1 MNTNQLPDFY
11 DVIPDKYKKRIIY
24 DTVTEKEINSFKE
37 YVPLNWIFGLKY
49 KTFLKSLTDDVKKHA
64 SDSVDF
70 FAETVNIYFNNQL
83 TECKFIDVGKTHFEA
98 YGNHFYDF
106 CRSNYETVFTKNY
119 FKKIFVVK
127 KDDFENIR
135 TAYLLDEDYE
145 FDLFCLINFHNRGF
159 GTELFSIYNEY
170 ILSDKT
176 QNYND
181 FCLSTIGR
189 YCEIVFYRNSNS
201 FFNHNDFLN
210 ISNNFVQKK
219 FNIKELTKDLPSEF
233 LDFVLPKTDQTS
245 FVERT
250 MTTEDLQT

>member
-11 DVIPDKYKKRIIY
+11 DIIPDKYKEKIIY

-49 KTFLKSLTDDVKKHA
+49 KRFLKNLTDDVKKYA
-64 SDSVDF
+64 SDSTDF
-70 FAETVNIYFNNQL
+70 FAETINMYFNNQL
-83 TECKFIDVGKTHFEA
+83 IEYRFIDVSKTHFESS
-98 YGNHFYDF
+98 NHFYDF
-106 CRSNYETVFTKNY
+106 CRSNFETVFTKTS
-119 FKKIFVVK
+119 FKKFFVVK

-159 GTELFSIYNEY
+159 GTELLSVYNEY
-170 ILSDKT
+170 VSSHKT

-219 FNIKELTKDLPSEF
+219 FSIKELTKELPSEF
-233 LDFVLPKTDQTS
+233 LDFVLPKTKQTS

-250 MTTEDLQT
+250 MTTEELPF

>member
-11 DVIPDKYKKRIIY
+11 DIIPDKYKERITY

-49 KTFLKSLTDDVKKHA
+49 KRFLKNLTDDVKKYA
-64 SDSVDF
+64 SDSTDF
-70 FAETVNIYFNNQL
+70 FAETINMYFNNQL
-83 TECKFIDVGKTHFEA
+83 IEYRFIDVGKTHFEA

-106 CRSNYETVFTKNY
+106 CRSNFETVFTKNY

-159 GTELFSIYNEY
+159 GAELLSVYNEY

-176 QNYND
+176 QSYND
-181 FCLSTIGR
+181 FCLSIIGK

-219 FNIKELTKDLPSEF
+219 LSIKELTKELPSEF

-250 MTTEDLQT
+250 MTTEELPF

>member
-11 DVIPDKYKKRIIY
+11 DIIPDKYKEKIIY

-49 KTFLKSLTDDVKKHA
+49 KSFLKNLTDDVKKYA
-64 SDSVDF
+64 SDSTDF
-70 FAETVNIYFNNQL
+70 FAETINMYFNNQL
-83 TECKFIDVGKTHFEA
+83 IEYRFIDVGKTRFEA

-106 CRSNYETVFTKNY
+106 CRSNFETVFIKSS
-119 FKKIFVVK
+119 FRKFFVVK

-159 GTELFSIYNEY
+159 GTELLSVYNEY
-170 ILSDKT
+170 NLSNKT
-176 QNYND
+176 QSYND
-181 FCLSTIGR
+181 FCLSIIGK
-189 YCEIVFYRNSNS
+189 YCEVVFDRNSHVFKHS
-201 FFNHNDFLN
+201 DFLN

-219 FNIKELTKDLPSEF
+219 FSIKELTKDLPSEF

-250 MTTEDLQT
+250 MTTEELPF